1 MGLIRENG
9 QWILLERV
17 ASSTDDALSSG
28 ILCGLYYIDRRTNI
42 ELFRDGEQITSLGHV
57 YQMLV

>member
-17 ASSTDDALSSG
+17 ASSTDALSSG

-42 ELFRDGEQITSLGHV
+42 ELLRDGEQITSLGHV